1 MPPPSVSP
9 LIFPSSLSSPLH
21 SLLPPSP
28 LPSPLTP
35 WVQSL
40 EVVIK
45 SDFEGPIRRLSEE
58 GWNNPG
64 ECECVCVCVGGG
76 GREESVWVS
85 PGEGK
90 KESRERDRKSTMR
103 CKPAINAECPG
114 VIDQT
119 TSNRNPDNNAPQ
131 TSVLL
136 LV

>member
-1 MPPPSVSP
+1 MC
-9 LIFPSSLSSPLH
+9 
-21 SLLPPSP
+21 
-28 LPSPLTP
+28 
-35 WVQSL
+35 
-40 EVVIK
+40 
-45 SDFEGPIRRLSEE
+45 EG
-58 GWNNPG
+58 
-64 ECECVCVCVGGG
+64 GGG